1 MAQLGFGLNINKTAQ
16 ENGYDQFTFGL
27 GDTLKAVAEDNWEF
41 NPLSSIGTFFEL
53 QGAKDFAEDANQPLL
68 NRQEL
73 NTKYKDL
80 GLFFEQDQP
89 QAVVDVI
96 VENKRNELRRLDIIN
111 RGSKGFFPGAA
122 KFLTGLG
129 VSFLD
134 PVNIGASFIPVVGQ
148 ANFARLAART
158 GFTTARL
165 GRGAAEGLAGAA
177 LLEPLVYGVAQS
189 VQADYDITDS
199 LLNLTFGT
207 ILGGGL
213 HVGAGKLK
221 DINTARNFKKRIREA
236 NTPDEQLN
244 LYKEYYPADGPI
256 MKKLEETSPETRR
269 LLLEKSVGDLLTEQ
283 PVDVT
288 PIAARDTVLRN
299 DSTTPQP
306 ADPTIK
312 TQPRNME
319 VDQSDLSTV
328 ENTTINKN
336 KNDIDSENESLTSQ
350 IETLKAREQQKQF
363 DFSEEQAQVR
373 KASDDAEELEVND
386 KELDSII
393 KDAINCVNGR

>member
-1 MAQLGFGLNINKTAQ
+1 M
-16 ENGYDQFTFGL
+16 
-27 GDTLKAVAEDNWEF
+27 
-41 NPLSSIGTFFEL
+41 
-53 QGAKDFAEDANQPLL
+53 
-68 NRQEL
+68 
-73 NTKYKDL
+73 
-80 GLFFEQDQP
+80 
-89 QAVVDVI
+89 
-96 VENKRNELRRLDIIN
+96 
-111 RGSKGFFPGAA
+111 
-122 KFLTGLG
+122 G

-165 GRGAAEGLAGAA
+165 TRGAAEGLAGAA